1 MRGAGVFNNGM
12 AVPTDIDGV
21 VEQIVDGDG
30 SAVVQKTYLM
40 TGGRCG
46 MKIPYD
52 SAAHGNPADVILNP
66 AANNKAAMIVLGS
79 RSLSEFKGLLLGSI
93 SHKISARAECTCVA
107 AK

>member
-1 MRGAGVFNNGM
+1 MRDARVFNNGM

-30 SAVVQKTYLM
+30 SAVVLKNLM
-40 TGGRCG
+40 TDGRCG
-46 MKIPYD
+46 IKIPYD
-52 SAAHGNPADVILNP
+52 SASHGNPADVTLNP

-93 SHKISARAECTCVA
+93 SHKFSARAECTCVA

>member
-30 SAVVQKTYLM
+30 SAVVLKNLM

-46 MKIPYD
+46 MKIRYD
-52 SAAHGNPADVILNP
+52 SAAHGNPADVIRNP

-79 RSLSEFKGLLLGSI
+79 RSLSEFKGLLLGTI
-93 SHKISARAECTCVA
+93 SHKFSARAECTCVA

>member
-12 AVPTDIDGV
+12 AVPTGIDGV

-30 SAVVQKTYLM
+30 SAVVLKNLM

-52 SAAHGNPADVILNP
+52 SASHGNPADVTLNP

-93 SHKISARAECTCVA
+93 SHKFSARAECTCVA